1 MGALKQSL
9 FKLKYGVFYWIFLY
23 KQRHLCGINA
33 MSRVSFSFPISQRDT
48 TEFKAIF
55 YELKTSIGRNIRS

>member
-9 FKLKYGVFYWIFLY
+9 FKLKYGFFYWIFLY
-23 KQRHLCGINA
+23 KQRHLFGINA
-33 MSRVSFSFPISQRDT
+33 MSRVSFSFPVSQRDT

-55 YELKTSIGRNIRS
+55 Y